1 MAFIDGQRRFLN
13 MMNLTKGP
21 LVAISFSVCFHLYLS
36 WYFVW
41 NLDYGIVGTGYAAT
55 ITNLTNYV
63 LLLIISVC
71 DEDIRKTMVF
81 PDGRSFRG
89 IKGYL

>member
-1 MAFIDGQRRFLN
+1 MAFIDGQRKFLN

-21 LVAISFSVCFHLYLS
+21 MLAILISIVFHFYLS

-41 NLDYGIVGTGYAAT
+41 KLGYGIIGTGYAAT

-63 LLLIISVC
+63 TLIVISFC
-71 DEDIRKTMVF
+71 NEEAR
-81 PDGRSFRG
+81 
-89 IKGYL
+89 